1 MNSCALFFSLPLI
14 FSFPFFFMF
23 SFRRNLSPLFFISR
37 SSSFS
42 VIHVSVDIK
51 IKSKKRL
58 GLVVVFRLS
67 KNPGGR
73 AIYPQNAQVSEV
85 RNFNPGLHERVDI
98 RSFVRTILIETKFLG
113 CKDNHIFSPMVLRCA
128 LPEHESSAINFVK
141 LKGTN
146 YGRHSL
152 RKLRYLKLSRCLY
165 PWKNC
170 TNLSPSSCLGV
181 NYFFERC
188 YYPYKDQ
195 VFDFIGYDM
204 TSSARDGT
212 KASVLT
218 YHRIIEAFK
227 FGFAWRSS
235 LGDPAF
241 NNNID
246 KVSGR

>member
-1 MNSCALFFSLPLI
+1 M
-14 FSFPFFFMF
+14 
-23 SFRRNLSPLFFISR
+23 
-37 SSSFS
+37 
-42 VIHVSVDIK
+42 
-51 IKSKKRL
+51 
-58 GLVVVFRLS
+58 VFRLS
-67 KNPGGR
+67 KNPGGH
-73 AIYPQNAQVSEV
+73 AIYPQNAHVSEV
-85 RNFNPGLHERVDI
+85 RNFNPGSHERVDI
-98 RSFVRTILIETKFLG
+98 RSYVRTILIETKFLG
-113 CKDNHIFSPMVLRCA
+113 AKITTPPMVLRCA

-141 LKGTN
+141 LKGRN

-181 NYFFERC
+181 ND

-204 TSSARDGT
+204 TSSARNGT

-227 FGFAWRSS
+227 FGFAWRSR